1 MANYRVFLAFFIL
14 VFITSSLTAQK
25 RGLILQK
32 PKPESTKPDPSP
44 SDAETMKVQKV
55 IEDLFDAMR
64 ISKGSNVSHL
74 FESGATLSSVSTS
87 QLGQTKLQNSN
98 IQGFIDAIRKPRSDQ
113 WDEKIWSYDI
123 KVDGP
128 LAEVW
133 TPYSFYVNGN
143 LSHCGVNNFEL
154 VNQSGVWKINRIID
168 TRRKIDCTTDPKE
181 AINQLMNNWHQAA
194 AKADENAF
202 FESMTPDGIYV
213 GTDASERWNRE
224 EMRVWAKPYF
234 DRGTAWSF
242 TAKSRNIS
250 ISKDG
255 DIAWADEVLD
265 TWMGDCRSTAILV
278 KKDQDWKIK
287 YFHVAIAVP
296 NDAVDGYLKLIGKQG
311 R

>member
-1 MANYRVFLAFFIL
+1 MTIL
-14 VFITSSLTAQK
+14 
-25 RGLILQK
+25 
-32 PKPESTKPDPSP
+32 
-44 SDAETMKVQKV
+44 
-55 IEDLFDAMR
+55 AMR
-64 ISKGSNVSHL
+64 RHT
-74 FESGATLSSVSTS
+74 ESPMLNFMQFLLRTFRV
-87 QLGQTKLQNSN
+87 
-98 IQGFIDAIRKPRSDQ
+98 RSLVQ
-113 WDEKIWSYDI
+113 VMKMVKTTDI
-123 KVDGP
+123 MRYPIAVM
-128 LAEVW
+128 LW
-133 TPYSFYVNGN
+133 
-143 LSHCGVNNFEL
+143 FEL
-154 VNQSGVWKINRIID
+154 DIVRRIPTKI
-168 TRRKIDCTTDPKE
+168 T
-181 AINQLMNNWHQAA
+181 
-194 AKADENAF
+194 
-202 FESMTPDGIYV
+202 
-213 GTDASERWNRE
+213 SERWNRE